1 MYIHFGDGALVYAFH
16 GTGDRMLFT
25 GFSTKAR
32 SATTMGKQKLNIK
45 DLSTISF
52 PSEVARSLSLNIM
65 NRHFGHT
72 SNENKLSLINH
83 VLANPDDYLQHDT
96 LGLLAHKLISKSNTE
111 NFKAYELN
119 HEPKH
124 FDVFGSRHIEENAIR
139 QMELVMRLPI
149 VERGALM
156 PDAHQGYG
164 LPIGGVVATSS
175 AVIPYGVGM
184 DIGCRMAL
192 SILDLPGSY
201 VEHRAYE
208 FKCALRDH
216 THFGNDGGLEQ
227 KQDHDVLDHPDF
239 RLTELLRR
247 LHGKAVRQLGSS
259 GSGNHFVEFGIIELE
274 EGSRL
279 LSDGLNRGSYAAILS
294 HSGSRS
300 LGANI
305 AKHYTDIA
313 MNRCK
318 LPREAK
324 HLAWLD
330 LASSEGEEYW
340 LSMNLAGEYAK
351 ACHDRI
357 HANLCDALGVRI
369 IASVENHHN
378 FAWKEQLSD
387 GCEYIVHRK
396 GATPA
401 GEGVLGII
409 PGSMTAPGYVVRGLG
424 NAASL
429 YSAAHGAGRKMSR
442 LKAKNSV
449 TMSAMKKMLQSE
461 KVTLIGGSPEE
472 APLAYKDIELIMGS
486 QSTLIKVEGKFIPRI
501 VRMAKD

>member
-1 MYIHFGDGALVYAFH
+1 
-16 GTGDRMLFT
+16 
-25 GFSTKAR
+25 
-32 SATTMGKQKLNIK
+32 MGKQKLHIK
-45 DLSTISF
+45 ELSAIAF
-52 PSEVARSLSLNIM
+52 PSEVTRSLSLNIM

-72 SNENKLSLINH
+72 PNEEKVMLINH
-83 VLANPDDYLQHDT
+83 VLMHPDDYLNHDI
-96 LGLLAHKLISKSNTE
+96 LGLLAHKLVSRSIAE
-111 NFKAYELN
+111 NFKVYELED
-119 HEPKH
+119 EPKH
-124 FDVFGSRHIEENAIR
+124 FDVFGSKHIETNAIK
-139 QMELVMRLPI
+139 QMELVMRLP
-149 VERGALM
+149 VAERGALM

-164 LPIGGVVATSS
+164 LPIGGVLATRN

-192 SILDLPGSY
+192 SILDLPGSH
-201 VEHRAYE
+201 VGHHAYE
-208 FKCALRDH
+208 LKRALSDH
-216 THFGNDGGLEQ
+216 THFGNDGGLDQ
-227 KQDHDVLDHPDF
+227 RQDHDVLDHGGF
-239 RLTELLRR
+239 KFTELLRR

-259 GSGNHFVEFGIIELE
+259 GSGNHFVEFGIIEVGE
-274 EGSRL
+274 ANTL
-279 LSDGLNRGSYAAILS
+279 LPDGLKAGSYAAILS

-305 AKHYTDIA
+305 AQHYTDIA

-330 LASSEGEEYW
+330 LASNEGQEYW

-357 HANLCDALGVRI
+357 HINLCDALGARVVAR
-369 IASVENHHN
+369 VENHHN
-378 FAWKEQLSD
+378 FAWKEPLSD

-401 GEGVLGII
+401 GKGVLGII

-424 NAASL
+424 NESSL
-429 YSAAHGAGRKMSR
+429 NSAAHGAGRKMSR

-449 TMSAMKKMLQSE
+449 TMSALKKELESE
-461 KVTLIGGSPEE
+461 KVTLIGGSTEE
-472 APLAYKDIELIMGS
+472 APMAYKDINLVMGS
-486 QSTLIKVEGKFIPRI
+486 QSTLVKVEGKFIPRI